1 MGPVNSAL
9 HKHLE
14 VLSTTLEETRRKLRL
29 KIIDSSSISDTA
41 KHLIAESFQSIKT
54 TTQMMLDCST
64 VPSVISA
71 KQIEGPSLLEQLY
84 RISRGWCFSLHKT
97 RLKLLGRWK
106 I

>member
-1 MGPVNSAL
+1 LLVVCP
-9 HKHLE
+9 
-14 VLSTTLEETRRKLRL
+14 TLEETRSKLRL
-29 KIIDSSSISDTA
+29 KIIDSSSISATA
-41 KHLIAESFQSIKT
+41 KHLITESFQSVKK